1 MKKITLTHSTV
12 QSENKHSTLWAH
24 NTMNPV
30 DRMTDSCQQG
40 GHQGDAVGDSV
51 VTVPC
56 QAEPGHDSTSSASR
70 F

>member
-1 MKKITLTHSTV
+1 MQKGHTHTLH
-12 QSENKHSTLWAH
+12 SENKRSTPDNAV
-24 NTMNPV
+24 NPV

-40 GHQGDAVGDSV
+40 GRQDVVLGDSV

-56 QAEPGHDSTSSASR
+56 QAEPKHTGHDSAAGASR